1 MVTEP
6 HRAARKRGTSIKA
19 LTLLS
24 ALTVGALA
32 GCSGGS
38 GSSGGAGV
46 LGGLAGDPSSGA
58 ASASGSAT
66 APGTAPGRVP
76 ATATAVSAA
85 PGATVGGIPPG
96 AWISPSA
103 IPLDAAYHWP
113 APAGAAKAAKSPTLS
128 AVQDCGISLNAND
141 KSELGAFPA
150 AQAVLQPASGGS
162 GGQDDWTAQE
172 TVLATNDTSSGD
184 IQGIY
189 SLYTDLVAALGD
201 CAQGAPGAK
210 VTEVT
215 SQGPQYAAT
224 ITIPTSTGST
234 LTWHEYLAA
243 PYGYLVEL
251 SVWVAPYSGD
261 KPSAAWD
268 GTPANSVLSA
278 LQAGP
283 CAVTKLC

>member
-19 LTLLS
+19 LTVVS
-24 ALTVGALA
+24 ALAALALA
-32 GCSGGS
+32 GCSGH
-38 GSSGGAGV
+38 SGGAGLV
-46 LGGLAGDPSSGA
+46 GGLSADPSSAGASA
-58 ASASGSAT
+58 ASSAT
-66 APGTAPGRVP
+66 APSTAPDGAP
-76 ATATAVSAA
+76 ASAAEVSAA
-85 PGATVGGIPPG
+85 PGATVGGILPG

-103 IPLDAAYHWP
+103 IPLDASYHWP
-113 APAGAAKAAKSPTLS
+113 APVGAAKAVKSPTFS
-128 AVQDCGISLNAND
+128 AVQDCGITLNAND

-150 AQAVLQPASGGS
+150 AQAVLQPGSGGS

-189 SLYTDLVAALGD
+189 SLYTDLVAALGR
-201 CAQGAPGAK
+201 CAQSAPGAK
-210 VTEVT
+210 VTDVT

-251 SVWVAPYSGD
+251 SVWVAPYSGG
-261 KPSAAWD
+261 KPSADWD
-268 GTPANSVLSA
+268 GTSTSSVLSA
-278 LQAGP
+278 LLAGP
-283 CAVTKLC
+283 CEVTKFC

>member
-19 LTLLS
+19 LTVLS
-24 ALTVGALA
+24 ALTATALA
-32 GCSGGS
+32 GCSGH
-38 GSSGGAGV
+38 SGGTGLV
-46 LGGLAGDPSSGA
+46 GGLAGDPSSGA
-58 ASASGSAT
+58 ASAPSSAAASNT
-66 APGTAPGRVP
+66 APGGAV

-85 PGATVGGIPPG
+85 PAATVGGIPPG

-128 AVQDCGISLNAND
+128 AVQDCGITLNEND

-172 TVLATNDTSSGD
+172 TVLATNDTSAGD
-184 IQGIY
+184 IPGIY

-210 VTEVT
+210 VTDVT

-251 SVWVAPYSGD
+251 SVWVAPYSGG

-268 GTPANSVLSA
+268 GTSTSSVLSA
-278 LQAGP
+278 LLAGP
-283 CAVTKLC
+283 CEVTKFC